1 MGHPGPTG
9 ACDGRSSPRVRAQLE
24 VNLLVTPAEA
34 GDGEGRGRQNLLSL
48 LGHTR
53 DMSEGG
59 LAVVLPSFD
68 CNYRQL
74 FGEGLKVRLDLP
86 YAQIIADASAVRAA
100 PLNEESPGDGCVFGL
115 RITAMGEADHR
126 HYVEFLRTGD

>member
-34 GDGEGRGRQNLLSL
+34 GEREGQGRPNFLSL

-59 LAVVLPSFD
+59 IAVVLPSFD
-68 CNYRQL
+68 CNHRQL
-74 FGEGLKVRLDLP
+74 FGQGMKIRLDLP
-86 YAQIIADASAVRAA
+86 CAQITADASAVRAA
-100 PLNEESPGDGCVFGL
+100 PLNEKSPGDGCVFGL